1 MRCRSSGTGSCCR
14 CGVGA
19 VERDSPIRK
28 QKPPNRKLQTG
39 QQSHREAGAPQ
50 KLDSPPTRAGTLD
63 GGSSGGLLPKL
74 PVRAG
79 NSGRRCRRTA
89 QRSDVAE
96 RRKRKSRVSHS
107 RNRGAPLIIAAQF
120 PICPL
125 GPVGGMNLDRVVGRW
140 ELAAAARVSVGPS
153 DKTRQGKARPGPG
166 QAHGTSRGR
175 AARRRRRRARVA
187 SRFSLSTCLCE
198 SPKTHY
204 LS

>member
-1 MRCRSSGTGSCCR
+1 
-14 CGVGA
+14 
-19 VERDSPIRK
+19 VETE
-28 QKPPNRKLQTG
+28 TG
-39 QQSHREAGAPQ
+39 QQSRREADAPQ

-140 ELAAAARVSVGPS
+140 ELAAAARVSVGSS
-153 DKTRQGKARPGPG
+153 DKTRPN
-166 QAHGTSRGR
+166 QAHGPRPRPGASRAGG
-175 AARRRRRRARVA
+175 AARLGSAAAAARACGLPVLPLN
-187 SRFSLSTCLCE
+187 LSM
-198 SPKTHY
+198 
-204 LS
+204 